1 VLSGAV
7 CLLASA
13 VAVSLFD
20 RAPASQRPAR
30 AVLFGAFA
38 LPVASGRDGFGRS
51 VGATG
56 LLTLAIVPHH
66 FTAGAV
72 TLMPDPTLVFAGLDI
87 SPTMLSFLLAGC
99 AFVILGISLSAAAM
113 DRRAKGALGRQKI
126 LLDTALHNMSQGL
139 CILPLGGTVRGT
151 AG

>member
-1 VLSGAV
+1 MLSGAV

-20 RAPASQRPAR
+20 RAPASQGRAPRPVR
-30 AVLFGAFA
+30 AFA

-51 VGATG
+51 EGATV
-56 LLTLAIVPHH
+56 LLTLAIVSHH

-87 SPTMLSFLLAGC
+87 SLTMLSFLLAGC